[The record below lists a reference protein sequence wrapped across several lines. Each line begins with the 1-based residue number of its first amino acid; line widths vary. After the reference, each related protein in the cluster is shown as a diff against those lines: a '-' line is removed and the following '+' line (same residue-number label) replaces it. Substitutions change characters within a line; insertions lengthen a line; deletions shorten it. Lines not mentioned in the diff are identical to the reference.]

1 MKAPPG
7 AGGVQAGGRGAV
19 VRLLT
24 GENGPGF
31 CKLSKSR
38 IDRDR
43 NGREY
48 VGRLGASA
56 GAGWGACWP
65 GAVLGWPFGGGVR
78 SIYDFDGKTAGKRA
92 QVLIFSPFLPSCPSS
107 PSSDVLAFSCWLCLF
122 DLGGQ
127 VDGIGAAGGVSVW
140 PGCWACRALLRHG
153 AGLAAL
159 VPYLLSVSP
168 AGRAGAVCAG
178 AGAGA
183 AHGRRSQAKRLANQ
197 QNAQRFNKKCSIMTK
212 MMGCILYF
220 LRYKYVCFGVK

>member
-1 MKAPPG
+1 MPVASR
-7 AGGVQAGGRGAV
+7 QAGGGAV

-24 GENGPGF
+24 GENRPGF

-38 IDRDR
+38 IDRDK

-56 GAGWGACWP
+56 GVGWDACWP

-92 QVLIFSPFLPSCPSS
+92 QVLIFLPFLPSCSSS
-107 PSSDVLAFSCWLCLF
+107 PSSDVLAFSGWLCLF

-127 VDGIGAAGGVSVW
+127 AGGIGAAGGVSVW
-140 PGCWACRALLRHG
+140 PGCWACRALLRQA

-159 VPYLLSVSP
+159 VPCLLAVSP
-168 AGRAGAVCAG
+168 AGRAGAG
-178 AGAGA
+178 AG
-183 AHGRRSQAKRLANQ
+183 HGRRSQANRLANQ

-220 LRYKYVCFGVK
+220 LRCKYACFCVK

>member
-1 MKAPPG
+1 MKAPP
-7 AGGVQAGGRGAV
+7 VSVVSRQAGGGAV

-24 GENGPGF
+24 GENRPGF

-38 IDRDR
+38 IDRDK

-107 PSSDVLAFSCWLCLF
+107 PSSDVLAFSCWR
-122 DLGGQ
+122 
-127 VDGIGAAGGVSVW
+127 
-140 PGCWACRALLRHG
+140 RALLRQA

-159 VPYLLSVSP
+159 VPCLLSVSP

-183 AHGRRSQAKRLANQ
+183 GHGRRSQANRLANQ

>member
-1 MKAPPG
+1 MPVASR
-7 AGGVQAGGRGAV
+7 QAGGGAV

-24 GENGPGF
+24 GENRPGF

-65 GAVLGWPFGGGVR
+65 GAVLGWPFWGGVR

-92 QVLIFSPFLPSCPSS
+92 QVLIFSPFLPSCFSS

-127 VDGIGAAGGVSVW
+127 AGGIGAAGGVSVW
-140 PGCWACRALLRHG
+140 PWCWACRA
-153 AGLAAL
+153 
-159 VPYLLSVSP
+159 SP
-168 AGRAGAVCAG
+168 AAWGRVGRSRAVSVARLPCWPCWGSLCGRWGWGWGWGWGWAW
-178 AGAGA
+178 A
-183 AHGRRSQAKRLANQ
+183 AISGQAA
-197 QNAQRFNKKCSIMTK
+197 C
-212 MMGCILYF
+212 
-220 LRYKYVCFGVK
+220 

>member
-1 MKAPPG
+1 MKAPPVSV
-7 AGGVQAGGRGAV
+7 ASRQAGGGAV

-24 GENGPGF
+24 GENRPGF

-38 IDRDR
+38 TDRDR

-65 GAVLGWPFGGGVR
+65 GAVLGWSFGGGVR
-78 SIYDFDGKTAGKRA
+78 FIYDFDGKTAGKRA

-127 VDGIGAAGGVSVW
+127 AGGIGAAGGVSVW
-140 PGCWACRALLRHG
+140 PGCWACRA
-153 AGLAAL
+153 
-159 VPYLLSVSP
+159 SP
-168 AGRAGAVCAG
+168 AAWGRAGRSRAVSAG
-178 AGAGA
+178 RLPCWPCWGSLCGRWGWCWAWA
-183 AHGRRSQAKRLANQ
+183 AVSGQPA
-197 QNAQRFNKKCSIMTK
+197 C
-212 MMGCILYF
+212 
-220 LRYKYVCFGVK
+220 

>member
-1 MKAPPG
+1 M
-7 AGGVQAGGRGAV
+7 
-19 VRLLT
+19 
-24 GENGPGF
+24 
-31 CKLSKSR
+31 
-38 IDRDR
+38 
-43 NGREY
+43 
-48 VGRLGASA
+48 GASA

-65 GAVLGWPFGGGVR
+65 GAVLGWPFWGGVR

-127 VDGIGAAGGVSVW
+127 AGGIGAAGGVSIW
-140 PGCWACRALLRHG
+140 PGCWACRALLRYG

-159 VPYLLSVSP
+159 VPCLLAVSP

-183 AHGRRSQAKRLANQ
+183 GHGRRSQANRLANQ
-197 QNAQRFNKKCSIMTK
+197 QNAQRFNKKCSITTK

>member
-1 MKAPPG
+1 MPVASR
-7 AGGVQAGGRGAV
+7 QAGGGAV

-24 GENGPGF
+24 GENRPGF

-38 IDRDR
+38 INRDR
-43 NGREY
+43 NGWEY

-92 QVLIFSPFLPSCPSS
+92 QVLIFSPFLPSCFSS

-127 VDGIGAAGGVSVW
+127 AGGIGAAGGVSVW

-159 VPYLLSVSP
+159 VPCLLSVSP

-178 AGAGA
+178 AG
-183 AHGRRSQAKRLANQ
+183 HGRLANQ

-212 MMGCILYF
+212 MTGCILYF

>member
-1 MKAPPG
+1 MGIWGVRDRVEVLSRFVRNGAARKCEGSPG

-24 GENGPGF
+24 GKNRPGF

-92 QVLIFSPFLPSCPSS
+92 QVLIFSPFLPSCSSS
-107 PSSDVLAFSCWLCLF
+107 PSSDVLAFSGWLYLF

-127 VDGIGAAGGVSVW
+127 VDGIGAAYPSGRGAGRVV
-140 PGCWACRALLRHG
+140 RLLRQA

-159 VPYLLSVSP
+159 VPCLLSVSP

-183 AHGRRSQAKRLANQ
+183 GHGR
-197 QNAQRFNKKCSIMTK
+197 
-212 MMGCILYF
+212 
-220 LRYKYVCFGVK
+220 

>member
-1 MKAPPG
+1 MKAPPVPVAPG
-7 AGGVQAGGRGAV
+7 RRAGCV

-48 VGRLGASA
+48 VGRLGTSA

-78 SIYDFDGKTAGKRA
+78 SIYDFDGKTVGKRA
-92 QVLIFSPFLPSCPSS
+92 QVLIFSPFLSSCPSS

-127 VDGIGAAGGVSVW
+127 VDGIGAACPSGRGAGRVVLSCGMGQGWPLSCRVCCPSPLLAVLGQSV
-140 PGCWACRALLRHG
+140 RALGLVLGMGGDLRPT
-153 AGLAAL
+153 GLLIGKMHKDSIRNAA
-159 VPYLLSVSP
+159 
-168 AGRAGAVCAG
+168 
-178 AGAGA
+178 
-183 AHGRRSQAKRLANQ
+183 
-197 QNAQRFNKKCSIMTK
+197 
-212 MMGCILYF
+212 
-220 LRYKYVCFGVK
+220 

>member
-1 MKAPPG
+1 MR
-7 AGGVQAGGRGAV
+7 AGVPAGLAVWGR
-19 VRLLT
+19 
-24 GENGPGF
+24 
-31 CKLSKSR
+31 
-38 IDRDR
+38 
-43 NGREY
+43 
-48 VGRLGASA
+48 
-56 GAGWGACWP
+56 
-65 GAVLGWPFGGGVR
+65 VR

-92 QVLIFSPFLPSCPSS
+92 QVLIFSPFLPSCFSS

-127 VDGIGAAGGVSVW
+127 AGGIGAAGGVSVW

-159 VPYLLSVSP
+159 VLCLLSVSP

-183 AHGRRSQAKRLANQ
+183 GHGQRSQANRLANR

-212 MMGCILYF
+212 IIPCILYF

>member
-1 MKAPPG
+1 MKAPPVPV
-7 AGGVQAGGRGAV
+7 ASRQAGGGAV

-24 GENGPGF
+24 GENRPGF

-92 QVLIFSPFLPSCPSS
+92 
-107 PSSDVLAFSCWLCLF
+107 DVLAVSGWLCLF

-127 VDGIGAAGGVSVW
+127 AGSIGPADGVSIW

-159 VPYLLSVSP
+159 VPCLLSVSP

-183 AHGRRSQAKRLANQ
+183 GHGRRSQAKRLANR

-212 MMGCILYF
+212 IMPSILCF
-220 LRYKYVCFGVK
+220 LRCKYACFGVK

>member
-1 MKAPPG
+1 MKAPPVPV
-7 AGGVQAGGRGAV
+7 ASRQAGGGAV

-24 GENGPGF
+24 GENRPGF

-65 GAVLGWPFGGGVR
+65 GAVLGWPFGAGFGL
-78 SIYDFDGKTAGKRA
+78 YMTLTAKRQA
-92 QVLIFSPFLPSCPSS
+92 SGHKSSSFRPFSLRASLLPLRMSS
-107 PSSDVLAFSCWLCLF
+107 
-122 DLGGQ
+122 
-127 VDGIGAAGGVSVW
+127 
-140 PGCWACRALLRHG
+140 R
-153 AGLAAL
+153 
-159 VPYLLSVSP
+159 SP

-183 AHGRRSQAKRLANQ
+183 GHGRRSQAKRLANQ

>member
-1 MKAPPG
+1 MRKCEGSPG

-92 QVLIFSPFLPSCPSS
+92 QVLIFSPFLPSCSSS
-107 PSSDVLAFSCWLCLF
+107 PSSDVLAFSGWLCLF

-127 VDGIGAAGGVSVW
+127 VDGIGAAYPSGRGAGRVV
-140 PGCWACRALLRHG
+140 RLLRQA

-159 VPYLLSVSP
+159 VPCLLSVSP

-183 AHGRRSQAKRLANQ
+183 GHGR
-197 QNAQRFNKKCSIMTK
+197 
-212 MMGCILYF
+212 
-220 LRYKYVCFGVK
+220 